1 MPNQTHQH
9 VATSAGIPFAEETMR
24 ARLAVVGLAG
34 FATATFVCG
43 FPLLVR
49 PQACSEIV
57 RNGSPG
63 DQLLLVCRST
73 AMTLGMYVTF
83 ALVRA
88 LITAFLEQSPIDTTD
103 SAGSTNRINRLVR
116 VAFQSALIT
125 AVATAPAVA
134 TPTRLTRPQKVNSVT
149 IDTKPHDSVVGDS
162 VLVESVPVEQVSVV
176 SVSVDASG
184 QRWPVFGATRP
195 PLTGVPRQPTPGS
208 KIPTFGPPYVPAT
221 TVAEPSTTSLGTTS
235 PATTSPTTTA
245 PSTTSPTT
253 TSPTAS
259 VVNTTLPIAATPTSA
274 SAPSAQSAS
283 TDQVRPGTWVVKGGE
298 SFWSIAEQL
307 ARTSNQQAAAQT
319 VGSIWTQLIEYNR
332 ANLPVPGLPDLLYPG
347 QVLVVPPDVVR
358 D

>member
-9 VATSAGIPFAEETMR
+9 VAARAGISFAEETMR

-34 FATATFVCG
+34 FGISTFVCG
-43 FPLLVR
+43 FPLLAR

-83 ALVRA
+83 ALIRA
-88 LITAFLEQSPIDTTD
+88 LIMAFLKQSPIDATD
-103 SAGSTNRINRLVR
+103 SPGPTNRINRLVR

-134 TPTRLTRPQKVNSVT
+134 TPTRPTRPQKVNSVT
-149 IDTKPHDSVVGDS
+149 VDTKPHDSV
-162 VLVESVPVEQVSVV
+162 LVEPVSVI

-195 PLTGVPRQPTPGS
+195 PLTGVARQPTPGS
-208 KIPTFGPPYVPAT
+208 KIPTFGPTYVPTTAT
-221 TVAEPSTTSLGTTS
+221 VEEPSTTS
-235 PATTSPTTTA
+235 PATTSPATTSPATTSSTPTA
-245 PSTTSPTT
+245 PSP
-253 TSPTAS
+253 TSPTATSPTVS
-259 VVNTTLPIAATPTSA
+259 VANTALPIAATPTRP
-274 SAPSAQSAS
+274 SAPMASSAS
-283 TDQVRPGTWVVKGGE
+283 TGQVWPDTWVVQGGE
-298 SFWSIAEQL
+298 SFWSIAEHL
-307 ARTSNQQAAAQT
+307 ARTSNQRAAAQT

-332 ANLPVPGLPDLLYPG
+332 ASLPVPGLPDLLYPG
-347 QVLVVPPDVVR
+347 HVLVVPPDGLHN
-358 D
+358 

>member
-1 MPNQTHQH
+1 MPSQTHQNE
-9 VATSAGIPFAEETMR
+9 ATAADFPFGEETMR
-24 ARLAVVGLAG
+24 ARLALVGLAA
-34 FATATFVCG
+34 FALATFVCG

-49 PQACSEIV
+49 PQACSEMV

-73 AMTLGMYVTF
+73 AMTLGIYVTF

-88 LITAFLEQSPIDTTD
+88 LITTFVEQSPIDTSD
-103 SAGSTNRINRLVR
+103 PVRQTNRINRLVR

-134 TPTRLTRPQKVNSVT
+134 TPSQLTRPQKVDSAT
-149 IDTKPHDSVVGDS
+149 IETNPRDS
-162 VLVESVPVEQVSVV
+162 VLVEPVSVI

-195 PLTGVPRQPTPGS
+195 PLTGVARQPTPGS
-208 KIPTFGPPYVPAT
+208 KIPTFGPPYVPTTAT
-221 TVAEPSTTSLGTTS
+221 VEEPSTTSLATTS
-235 PATTSPTTTA
+235 PASTSPTTTYTIATA

-259 VVNTTLPIAATPTSA
+259 VANTALPIAATPATA
-274 SAPSAQSAS
+274 SALSAQSTS
-283 TDQVRPGTWVVKGGE
+283 TDQVWPDTWVVKGGE

-307 ARTSNQQAAAQT
+307 ARTSTQRAAAQT

-332 ANLPVPGLPDLLYPG
+332 ASLPVPGLPDLLYPG
-347 QVLVVPPDVVR
+347 HVLVVPPDVLR
-358 D
+358 N